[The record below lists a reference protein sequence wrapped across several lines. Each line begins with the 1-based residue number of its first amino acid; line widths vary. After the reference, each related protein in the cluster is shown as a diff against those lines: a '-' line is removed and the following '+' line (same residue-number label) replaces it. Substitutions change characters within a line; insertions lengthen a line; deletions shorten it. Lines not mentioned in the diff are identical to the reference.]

1 MPEDLT
7 VACSIYAT
15 MPQEDRADD
24 DFKIT
29 TLSKEEMDETTE
41 KMQKEHGQ
49 RIGELASLPVNAITE
64 VTDADFAI
72 LRVKVATGIWNEDP
86 RTEGKIVFSMYREN
100 DRLYLQRLEDEK

>member
-1 MPEDLT
+1 
-7 VACSIYAT
+7 

-72 LRVKVATGIWNEDP
+72 LRVKVAAGIWNEDP